1 MKNET
6 RKLTIGALFI
16 ALGVL
21 FPYVMGHAVGI
32 PGGVLLPMHVPVLIG
47 GILLGPKLGLAIG
60 ILSPIASSLLTG
72 MPPLWPMLPQMIF
85 ELGAFGLVGGFI
97 RKNLKSPQNP
107 FHWGMLQIYAS
118 LIGAMIVGRIVRGIV
133 FAAIMQPMSAG
144 MVMESIVASTILG
157 VPGIII
163 QLAFVPI
170 TVWLLEKHLKI
181 GASQNN
187 TIPRTNSTSE
197 VKRPLPPSLNDAI
210 AEITAKKHSFILIK
224 NDEIIY
230 RTSGRGVR
238 PFLDLLET
246 EEGRQMLEGAIVVD
260 KLIGKGAAMLAVYG
274 KASSVYGVTM
284 SDSGKAFL
292 EQHDKLNGFTRC
304 VEVISQR
311 DGKGLCPIE
320 RSVLDVEDPAQAYE
334 NIKATIAELM
344 KKAE

>member
-6 RKLTIGALFI
+6 RMLTIGALFI

-60 ILSPIASSLLTG
+60 LLSPIASSLLTG

-97 RKNLKSPQNP
+97 RKNLKSPENP
-107 FHWGMLQIYAS
+107 FHFGMLQIYVS
-118 LIGAMIVGRIVRGIV
+118 LIGAMIAGRIVRGIV
-133 FAAIMQPMSAG
+133 LAIIMRPVTAG
-144 MVMESIVASTILG
+144 WVVESIVTTTIMG

-170 TVWLLEKHLKI
+170 TVWLLEKHLKLKT
-181 GASQNN
+181 SKN
-187 TIPRTNSTSE
+187 TVTSKTQMNTFE
-197 VKRPLPPSLNDAI
+197 LRFNEALDQI
-210 AEITAKKHSFILIK
+210 EAKEHTFILIR
-224 NDEIIY
+224 NDEIIH
-230 RTSGRGVR
+230 RASGRGVR

-246 EEGRQMLEGAIVVD
+246 QEGRDLLNGSTVVD
-260 KLIGKGAAMLAVYG
+260 KMIGKGAAMLAVYG
-274 KASSVYGVTM
+274 KAASVYGITM
-284 SDSGKAFL
+284 SESGKAFL
-292 EQHDKLNGFTRC
+292 EKHDKLHGFTRC
-304 VEVISQR
+304 VDVISQR

-320 RSVLDVEDPAQAYE
+320 RSVLETEDPAEAYE
-334 NIKATIAELM
+334 KIKATIADLM